1 MFSLSSV
8 YKLHIFVIR
17 DQFILR
23 VRIRIRSKLLS
34 RYHSMTT
41 LTVVLVTFTVFAVL
55 LLHDVR
61 AVKCLVTTGSKL
73 SKTTPIKPEEFCTP
87 VIKSQ
92 TIRGSRITKLFTR
105 VASGYFVMRYA
116 LNEAT
121 VYREGFPVYEK
132 YVSIPEERAVRIS
145 SERVSLLDANGN
157 LCLGYSSIS
166 RTLKDGL
173 EKNLVELKTTVIYKK
188 NPENVY
194 ITILYG
200 VNNTIS
206 LEDIKEKNF
215 TITILTRYNVT
226 VLRDTDCTQVEKQIN
241 GTMIEMYEIHP
252 YFTSHLILL
261 IIGSIVFFLVLI
273 YFICAC
279 FNCY

>member
-1 MFSLSSV
+1 M
-8 YKLHIFVIR
+8 K
-17 DQFILR
+17 
-23 VRIRIRSKLLS
+23 
-34 RYHSMTT
+34 T
-41 LTVVLVTFTVFAVL
+41 LTVVYVILVFAVL

-61 AVKCLVTTGSKL
+61 GVDECLVTSGSKL
-73 SKTTPIKPEEFCTP
+73 SKTTPIKPVKSVCTP

-92 TIRGSRITKLFTR
+92 TIRGSRTKLFTR
-105 VASGYFVMRYA
+105 VASGYLVMRYA
-116 LNEAT
+116 LNKAP
-121 VYREGFPVYEK
+121 VYPEGFPVYEK

-173 EKNLVELKTTVIYKK
+173 EKNLVELKTTVIYKT
-188 NPENVY
+188 NPEKVH

-215 TITILTRYNVT
+215 TVAILARYNVT
-226 VLRDTDCTQVEKQIN
+226 VLRDTDCTQVEKEKWK
-241 GTMIEMYEIHP
+241 TL
-252 YFTSHLILL
+252 S
-261 IIGSIVFFLVLI
+261 VL
-273 YFICAC
+273 
-279 FNCY
+279 

>member
-1 MFSLSSV
+1 M
-8 YKLHIFVIR
+8 K
-17 DQFILR
+17 
-23 VRIRIRSKLLS
+23 
-34 RYHSMTT
+34 T
-41 LTVVLVTFTVFAVL
+41 LTSVLVILVFAVL

-61 AVKCLVTTGSKL
+61 GVHGWDKCSATSESLKFKI
-73 SKTTPIKPEEFCTP
+73 SKTMPIEPVKFCSP

-92 TIRGSRITKLFTR
+92 TIRGSRTKLFTR
-105 VASGYFVMRYA
+105 VASGYLVMRYA
-116 LNEAT
+116 LNKAP

-173 EKNLVELKTTVIYKK
+173 EKNLVELKTTVIYKT
-188 NPENVY
+188 NPEKVY

-215 TITILTRYNVT
+215 TVTIRTRYNVT

-241 GTMIEMYEIHP
+241 GTMIETYESNPDYIAHVIR
-252 YFTSHLILL
+252 LIFL
-261 IIGSIVFFLVLI
+261 IIGLVCVLA
-273 YFICAC
+273 FICGCCC
-279 FNCY
+279 FCCCRR

>member
-1 MFSLSSV
+1 M
-8 YKLHIFVIR
+8 K
-17 DQFILR
+17 
-23 VRIRIRSKLLS
+23 
-34 RYHSMTT
+34 T
-41 LTVVLVTFTVFAVL
+41 LPVVLVILVFAVL

-61 AVKCLVTTGSKL
+61 GADECWVDAMSKL
-73 SKTTPIKPEEFCTP
+73 SKTTPIKPVKFCTP

-92 TIRGSRITKLFTR
+92 TIRGSRTKLFTR
-105 VASGYFVMRYA
+105 AASGYLVMRYA
-116 LNEAT
+116 LNKAP

-157 LCLGYSSIS
+157 LCLGYSSIP

-173 EKNLVELKTTVIYKK
+173 EKNLVELKTTVIYKTI
-188 NPENVY
+188 PEKVH

-206 LEDIKEKNF
+206 LEDIKDKNINF
-215 TITILTRYNVT
+215 TVTILARYNVT

-241 GTMIEMYEIHP
+241 GTMIEMYETNPDFI
-252 YFTSHLILL
+252 SQLIRVIFLPVFSL
-261 IIGSIVFFLVLI
+261 IVICVWCFL
-273 YFICAC
+273 
-279 FNCY
+279 CYMKYR

>member
-1 MFSLSSV
+1 M
-8 YKLHIFVIR
+8 K
-17 DQFILR
+17 
-23 VRIRIRSKLLS
+23 
-34 RYHSMTT
+34 T
-41 LTVVLVTFTVFAVL
+41 LTVVLVILVFAVL

-61 AVKCLVTTGSKL
+61 GAYECWVNSTSML
-73 SKTTPIKPEEFCTP
+73 SKTTPIKPVKFCTP

-92 TIRGSRITKLFTR
+92 TIRGSRTKLFTR
-105 VASGYFVMRYA
+105 VTSGYLVKRYA
-116 LNEAT
+116 LNKAP

-157 LCLGYSSIS
+157 LCLGYSSIP

-173 EKNLVELKTTVIYKK
+173 EKNLMELKTTVIYKT
-188 NPENVY
+188 NPEEVY
-194 ITILYG
+194 IYG

-215 TITILTRYNVT
+215 TVTILTRYNVT

-241 GTMIEMYEIHP
+241 GTMIQMYEIHP
-252 YFTSHLILL
+252 YFISELIVLIIFSVIILL
-261 IIGSIVFFLVLI
+261 LLFCLI
-273 YFICAC
+273 CVWC
-279 FNCY
+279 LGGCSR

>member
-1 MFSLSSV
+1 M
-8 YKLHIFVIR
+8 K
-17 DQFILR
+17 
-23 VRIRIRSKLLS
+23 
-34 RYHSMTT
+34 T
-41 LTVVLVTFTVFAVL
+41 LTVVLVILVFAVL

-61 AVKCLVTTGSKL
+61 GADECWVDLSSKL
-73 SKTTPIKPEEFCTP
+73 SKTTPIKPEKFCTP

-92 TIRGSRITKLFTR
+92 TIRGSRTKLFTR
-105 VASGYFVMRYA
+105 VTSGYLVMRYA
-116 LNEAT
+116 LNKAP

-157 LCLGYSSIS
+157 LCLGYSSIP

-173 EKNLVELKTTVIYKK
+173 EKNLVELKTTVIYKT
-188 NPENVY
+188 NPEKVY
-194 ITILYG
+194 ITILYD

-215 TITILTRYNVT
+215 TVTILTRYNVT

-252 YFTSHLILL
+252 KFIFQLILL
-261 IIGSIVFFLVLI
+261 IIMSVIILLFLFCL
-273 YFICAC
+273 ICAC
-279 FNCY
+279 CLARCSR